1 MPSTNFDDDNIADW
15 SAKDYKSIT
24 SKPNNTVRFAAK
36 AMY

>member
-1 MPSTNFDDDNIADW
+1 MPSTNFDDDNITGW

-24 SKPNNTVRFAAK
+24 YKPNNTVQFAAR